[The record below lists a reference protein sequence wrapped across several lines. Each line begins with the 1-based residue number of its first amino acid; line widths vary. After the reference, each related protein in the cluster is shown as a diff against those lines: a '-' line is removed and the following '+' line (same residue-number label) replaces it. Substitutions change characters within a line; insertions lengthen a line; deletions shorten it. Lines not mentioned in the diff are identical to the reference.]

1 MTRAIAGPKRIE
13 FLYSRNDKE
22 VIVDREGTFPSYQA
36 GDLVERRGKTWKAAQ
51 VLLQQ
56 AISGPQTLLVQ
67 VVSLTDN
74 Y

>member
-1 MTRAIAGPKRIE
+1 MTRAIRGPKRIE
-13 FLYSRNDKE
+13 FCYNRRDKE
-22 VIVDREGTFPSYQA
+22 IIVDREGTFPSYEA
-36 GDLVERRGKTWKAAQ
+36 GDLVERRGKTWRAEQ

-67 VVSLTDN
+67 VVTLKEN